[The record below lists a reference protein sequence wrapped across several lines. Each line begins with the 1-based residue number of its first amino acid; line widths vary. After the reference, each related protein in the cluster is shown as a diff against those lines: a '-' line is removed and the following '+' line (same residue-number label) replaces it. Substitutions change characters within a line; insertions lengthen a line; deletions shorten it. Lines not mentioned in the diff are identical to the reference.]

1 LFNSLIISNLI
12 GIKAGAPPVET
23 LAKLKMSTKTT
34 TPTNGKAE
42 TPNAT
47 TSTAKIAPIT
57 TEVKKDTKPAD
68 DLPPVEDRILKI
80 NQLFGLVEKHESL
93 LELRKR
99 LKSFK
104 VSTDGTGDSLQ
115 LRDSKGNSF
124 NTSNSACIA
133 DVLNV
138 LKATIDKKIAEV
150 ESQIHF

>member
-1 LFNSLIISNLI
+1 
-12 GIKAGAPPVET
+12 
-23 LAKLKMSTKTT
+23 MSTKTI
-34 TPTNGKAE
+34 TPTNGKHE
-42 TPNAT
+42 TTPAPT
-47 TSTAKIAPIT
+47 QTAKVTPIT
-57 TEVKKDTKPAD
+57 TEVKKQPKPGD

-104 VSTDGTGDSLQ
+104 ISTDGTGDSVQ

-124 NTSNSACIA
+124 NTSNSACIG
-133 DVLNV
+133 DVLEV